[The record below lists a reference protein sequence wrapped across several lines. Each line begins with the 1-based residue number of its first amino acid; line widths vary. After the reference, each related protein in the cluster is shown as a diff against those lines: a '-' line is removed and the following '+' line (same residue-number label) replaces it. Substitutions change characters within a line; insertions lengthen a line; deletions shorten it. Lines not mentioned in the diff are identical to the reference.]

1 MPKLFRVIFNSSF
14 KEVFPQL
21 PVIAITLEEE
31 FVLIILDI
39 LVNKSK
45 EFFTFICLLKFFLLL
60 ILFTIAKDAPLFKAS
75 FTNLLP
81 SLFFPFIAKKRS
93 FFLISFELI
102 DPFLIFV
109 FIDIFLF
116 FKISFKIFNFKS
128 FFKNLFFFRVYLSIH
143 SLSEKYFLYF
153 P

>member
-21 PVIAITLEEE
+21 PVIAIIFEEE

-45 EFFTFICLLKFFLLL
+45 ELIHFLDNHQEEKVVYNKSDFDIKYKKDLINILYKINQNYTNSIEQLYPTFSQN
-60 ILFTIAKDAPLFKAS
+60 PY
-75 FTNLLP
+75 
-81 SLFFPFIAKKRS
+81 
-93 FFLISFELI
+93 
-102 DPFLIFV
+102 
-109 FIDIFLF
+109 
-116 FKISFKIFNFKS
+116 
-128 FFKNLFFFRVYLSIH
+128 KNYEIENIMLEIH
-143 SLSEKYFLYF
+143 